1 MSGTMKHKYIKP
13 TISVIVHVCRL
24 LNETMSVFN
33 GDDDVVDDENEIL
46 SKGTWGNIYGEEEN
60 NATGW

>member
-1 MSGTMKHKYIKP
+1 MSGTMKHDYIKP

-33 GDDDVVDDENEIL
+33 DEVVIDDEDDIL
-46 SKGTWGNIYGEEEN
+46 SKGTWGNIYGEEDN

>member
-1 MSGTMKHKYIKP
+1 MSGTMKHDYIKP
-13 TISVIVHVCRL
+13 TISVIAHVCRL

-33 GDDDVVDDENEIL
+33 DEVVIDDEDDIL

>member
-1 MSGTMKHKYIKP
+1 MF
-13 TISVIVHVCRL
+13 CRL